1 MLPPLIYIYKT
12 MVKVYGIAGR
22 TCANITLA
30 VGKATLQIEF
40 TKGCLDRKNYR
51 PATYS
56 TGDAVVQ
63 KMIED
68 SSLFGSLI
76 KIYRAYGNDAPVEEK
91 KVEGKS
97 YPEVTT
103 LEGVIATLKA
113 NGAKAT
119 VLNSEA
125 NMQKFMLAKGIT
137 FPNYNF

>member
-1 MLPPLIYIYKT
+1 

-22 TCANITLA
+22 ICANITIE
-30 VGKATLQIEF
+30 VGKARLQLEF

-76 KIYRAYGNDAPVEEK
+76 KIYRAYGNDASAETVETEQK
-91 KVEGKS
+91 EQGKE

-125 NMQKFMLAKGIT
+125 NMRKFMLAKNIT